1 MKLKHFLLYLL
12 VTIIIT
18 VCVSLST
25 YYLSPKKEKKSRFK
39 MSPKDYDAFSLID
52 PSQSEE
58 LVIVPIYFYEL
69 FKGIAMQRINF
80 ASKKPLLDSDLNIA
94 YWPESKTYFF
104 E

>member
-1 MKLKHFLLYLL
+1 
-12 VTIIIT
+12 
-18 VCVSLST
+18 
-25 YYLSPKKEKKSRFK
+25 
-39 MSPKDYDAFSLID
+39 MSPKDYDSFSLID